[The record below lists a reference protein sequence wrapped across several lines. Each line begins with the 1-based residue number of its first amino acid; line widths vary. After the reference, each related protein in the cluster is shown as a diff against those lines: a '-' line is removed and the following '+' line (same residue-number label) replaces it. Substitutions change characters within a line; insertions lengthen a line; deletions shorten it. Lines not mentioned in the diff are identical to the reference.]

1 MVDEEKIQAFESI
14 ILSHENEI
22 FNGSNNIL
30 FDPHNNSL
38 EIKSTEIRRI
48 VGEKN
53 KTFVC
58 DTCGNS
64 FTMKRSLDKHVTVV
78 HEKIKPFVCESCGY
92 TAGGRATLKRHFE
105 VVHEKKKPFK
115 CIYCDFRT
123 ALNANLKKHMNIH
136 KGNESIKYFF

>member
-1 MVDEEKIQAFESI
+1 MPATKLHSFIKI
-14 ILSHENEI
+14 
-22 FNGSNNIL
+22 
-30 FDPHNNSL
+30 
-38 EIKSTEIRRI
+38 STPDAVQNPIMI
-48 VGEKN
+48 
-53 KTFVC
+53 C
-58 DTCGNS
+58 LS
-64 FTMKRSLDKHVTVV
+64 FTIKRSLDKHVTVV